1 MTKKYLFIMIFAVLV
16 ACGQNPDQDSTDQQT
31 VTNHSDSVKESLQDK
46 EKPQEQDSNQR
57 EAGETTD
64 SKSNEEPN
72 KNSNSLSD
80 LKVHYIDVG
89 QADATL
95 FQYKSDSEQYTILFD
110 TGDWQ
115 GNEVPNYLSAQDV
128 SSIDL
133 LIVSH
138 ADADHSGQ
146 LAEVIN
152 TFDVGEVWMSGNE
165 SSSQT
170 FQQGMKAVLAS
181 DADYDE
187 PRTGDTFEI
196 GSMDITVLHP
206 DSISG
211 NTNEESIS
219 AKFTYGDMSFLF
231 TGDADRDGEM
241 KMMDSGN
248 NVNADFLQL
257 GHHGSNTSSD
267 PAFIDAVSPKV
278 AIYSAGADNQYG
290 HPHAEV
296 ISLIQNAGI
305 KLYGTD
311 VHGTIVVTTD
321 GSDYTVQTKDD
332 GTISP
337 SSSGSSDNSS
347 SDDTNDQ
354 STNTE
359 NKAATGDC
367 ININK
372 ASSEKLQEIIH
383 IGPAR
388 SEDLIKLRPFQSVSD
403 LTDVSGIGPSRI
415 SDIKSQ
421 GLACTGG

>member
-1 MTKKYLFIMIFAVLV
+1 MTKKYLFILIFAILV
-16 ACGQNPDQDSTDQQT
+16 ACGQNTDQGSTDQQKG
-31 VTNHSDSVKESLQDK
+31 TNHSESVKDSLQDK
-46 EKPQEQDSNQR
+46 EKPKEQDSNQS
-57 EAGETTD
+57 ETDGATKPISD
-64 SKSNEEPN
+64 DKPV
-72 KNSNSLSD
+72 KKSNSLSD

-95 FQYKSDSEQYTILFD
+95 FQYKSNGEQYTILFD

-115 GNEVPNYLSAQDV
+115 GNEVANYLLAQGV
-128 SSIDL
+128 SSIDV

-146 LAEVIN
+146 LADVMN

-196 GSMDITVLHP
+196 GTMDITVLHP
-206 DSISG
+206 SSISG

-231 TGDADRDGEM
+231 TGDADRDSEM
-241 KMMDSGN
+241 EMVNSGN
-248 NVNADFLQL
+248 NVNADIVQL
-257 GHHGSNTSSD
+257 GHHGSNTSSS
-267 PAFIDAVSPKV
+267 PAFIDAVSPEI

-321 GSDYTVQTKDD
+321 GKDYTIQTKED

-337 SSSGSSDNSS
+337 SNSDSSDNSS
-347 SDDTNDQ
+347 NNDTNNQ
-354 STNTE
+354 STSTE
-359 NKAATGDC
+359 NKTATRDC
-367 ININK
+367 ININN
-372 ASSEKLQEIIH
+372 ASSNKLQEIIH

-388 SEDLIKLRPFQSVSD
+388 AEDLMKLRPYQSVDD

-415 SDIKSQ
+415 ADIKSQ

>member
-1 MTKKYLFIMIFAVLV
+1 MW
-16 ACGQNPDQDSTDQQT
+16 QNPDQGSTNQQT
-31 VTNHSDSVKESLQDK
+31 VTNHSESVKESLQDK
-46 EKPQEQDSNQR
+46 EKPNEKDSNQS
-57 EAGETTD
+57 ETNTTN
-64 SKSNEEPN
+64 SKSDEEPD
-72 KNSNSLSD
+72 KKSNSLSD
-80 LKVHYIDVG
+80 LKVHYIDVE

-95 FQYKSDSEQYTILFD
+95 FQYKSNGEQYTILFD

-115 GNEVPNYLSAQDV
+115 GNEVANYLSAQGVSAIDV
-128 SSIDL
+128 

-146 LAEVIN
+146 LAEVMN

-181 DADYDE
+181 DAGYDE

-196 GSMDITVLHP
+196 GTMDITVLHP
-206 DSISG
+206 GSISG

-219 AKFTYGDMSFLF
+219 AKFTYGDVSFLF
-231 TGDADRDGEM
+231 TGDAGRDSEM
-241 KMMDSGN
+241 EMLNSGN
-248 NVNADFLQL
+248 NVNADIVQL
-257 GHHGSNTSSD
+257 GHHGSNTSSN
-267 PAFIDAVSPKV
+267 PAFIDAVSPEV

-296 ISLIQNAGI
+296 VSLIQNAGI
-305 KLYGTD
+305 KLFGTD

-321 GSDYTVQTKDD
+321 GNDYSIQTKDD

-337 SSSGSSDNSS
+337 SSSSSSDNSS
-347 SDDTNDQ
+347 SNDKNE
-354 STNTE
+354 STE
-359 NKAATGDC
+359 NKASTGDC

-388 SEDLIKLRPFQSVSD
+388 SEDLIKLRPYQSVSD